1 MPALGGQRR
10 SGPSPT
16 AGSEGAPALGSCR
29 KTQRRVG
36 VAGLEADGL
45 HAAAAPGD
53 SWDAS
58 GKPKRAAAALTAAGS
73 PALVPEGCQPGC
85 PGTRTESHR

>member
-1 MPALGGQRR
+1 MPALGGQHC

-16 AGSEGAPALGSCR
+16 ASSKGAPALSSCR

-36 VAGLEADGL
+36 AAGLEAAGL

-58 GKPKRAAAALTAAGS
+58 GKPKRATAALTAAAS
-73 PALVPEGCQPGC
+73 PALLPGGCQREP
-85 PGTRTESHR
+85 PGTHTEPHR